1 MLHND
6 AGFQTGRENYACRAA
21 YLRLITFKCS
31 VEKQLH
37 GQQLTSMNAEHR
49 LISGSASQI
58 TSTNTAGIR
67 TKEMNLSL
75 KISVFVPPRNIP
87 RACYKCKITHMNLS

>member
-1 MLHND
+1 MASN
-6 AGFQTGRENYACRAA
+6 
-21 YLRLITFKCS
+21 
-31 VEKQLH
+31 
-37 GQQLTSMNAEHR
+37 LTSMNAEDT
-49 LISGSASQI
+49 LTSGSASQI

-75 KISVFVPPRNIP
+75 KISVIVPPGNIP